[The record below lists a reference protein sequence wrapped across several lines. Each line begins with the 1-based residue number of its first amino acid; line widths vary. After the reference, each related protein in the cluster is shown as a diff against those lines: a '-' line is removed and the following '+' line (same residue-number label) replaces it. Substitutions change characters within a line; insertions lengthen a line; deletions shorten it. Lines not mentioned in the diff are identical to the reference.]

1 MKKETRILGIDDACF
16 DKFNDKE
23 ALVIAT
29 VFRGGSWIDGVM
41 STLVEVDGD
50 DATDKIIEMVNRC
63 KFKPQLQCIMLDGI
77 AVAGFNVVDVEKL
90 SIETELPV
98 IVVMRD
104 YPEFEKIQN
113 TLKKLGQAE
122 KIRLLDKAGKI
133 HKLDNIHIQIFGLDL
148 EKAKELIKL
157 SSTRSNIPE
166 PVRVAHIIGRGVI
179 SGESRGR
186 A

>member
-16 DKFNDKE
+16 DKFKDKE

-29 VFRGGSWIDGVM
+29 VFRGGSWLDGVM
-41 STLVEVDGD
+41 SILVEVDGD
-50 DATDKIIEMVNRC
+50 DATDKIIAMIKRC

-77 AVAGFNVVDVEKL
+77 AVAGFNVIDIVKL
-90 SIETELPV
+90 HDETQLQV

-104 YPEFEKIQN
+104 YPEFEKMIAA
-113 TLKKLGQAE
+113 LEKLGYKD
-122 KIRLLDKAGKI
+122 KIELLYKAGEI
-133 HKLDNIHIQIFGLDL
+133 LQIDNIHVQLCGLDIS
-148 EKAKELIKL
+148 KAKELIKI
-157 SSTRSNIPE
+157 SCTRSNIPE
-166 PVRVAHIIGRGVI
+166 PVRVAHLIGRGVV